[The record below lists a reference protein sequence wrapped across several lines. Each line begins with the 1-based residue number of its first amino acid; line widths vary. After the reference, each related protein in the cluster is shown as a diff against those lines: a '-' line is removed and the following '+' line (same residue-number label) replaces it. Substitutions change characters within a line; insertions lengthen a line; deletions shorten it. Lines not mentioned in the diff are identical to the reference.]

1 MNKRVKHVALLVA
14 VVLLAGSAV
23 FLMAKQ
29 TSNVP
34 ADTTNY
40 FCPYQTMGW
49 HMGMQPMMMT
59 GRYSHMG
66 MHSMMMSG
74 PYMSS
79 NMKAEEMNARGGY
92 YCYFGQ
98 ESPSTAKPAPNGQ
111 TPSSTPKNAP
121 STQP

>member
-1 MNKRVKHVALLVA
+1 MTRPVTKVVVLVA
-14 VVLLAGSAV
+14 VLLLGGSAV

-29 TSNVP
+29 TSKVP
-34 ADTTNY
+34 TDTTNY

-49 HMGMQPMMMT
+49 HMSMQPMMMT

-66 MHSMMMSG
+66 MEPMMMSG

-79 NMKAEEMNARGGY
+79 NTEAGEVNSNGEY
-92 YCYFGQ
+92 YCYLGEQ
-98 ESPSTAKPAPNGQ
+98 SPSTEKPAPNDQ

-121 STQP
+121 SRQP